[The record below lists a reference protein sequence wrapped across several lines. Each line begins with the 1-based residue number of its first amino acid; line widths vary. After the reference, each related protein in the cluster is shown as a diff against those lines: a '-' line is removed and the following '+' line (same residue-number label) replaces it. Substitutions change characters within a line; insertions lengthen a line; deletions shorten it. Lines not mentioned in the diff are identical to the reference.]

1 MLDGRKTPAAYFDC
15 PCYQHGLCHIF
26 LNLSIAIAL
35 GIIMI
40 FITVFYIIGLA
51 RIFASN
57 MAPAVV
63 SFIVFLTNKEAVLE
77 FVLELLTR

>member
-1 MLDGRKTPAAYFDC
+1 MAEKLRRLTSTAPVINMVFAN
-15 PCYQHGLCHIF
+15 IF

-40 FITVFYIIGLA
+40 FITVLYIIGLA

-63 SFIVFLTNKEAVLE
+63 SFIVFLTNKETVLE